1 MDFREQA
8 RALQPQLLLWRRRLH
23 QIPELN
29 NETFMTA
36 GEITQFL
43 RAIGIPAEDI
53 RPMVNGAGLAVTI
66 HGKDT
71 GRCVGIRVDIDA
83 LAEEEKTGL
92 PFASLNGNMHACG
105 HDTHAAM
112 GLGAAKLLF
121 ENRESLNGAVKVIFQ
136 PGEELYLGAKAMIEE
151 GVLEDPKVDACIAVH
166 GMPNL
171 VAPGFSCGSI
181 SVTNGIPAFGC
192 SSFFEMKFIGK
203 GGHTAHPEKAVD
215 PVFMQAAAIMQLY
228 GVISRETNPATPAV
242 ISVSY
247 VNGRSVGRIAED
259 ITIGGVLRSLD
270 KKRNQWMFDRMATIC
285 KSVAESMGGSCECK
299 MTDGVPETRVNPEL
313 LEIAKASAAKIVG
326 PEKVVIQ
333 TEADL
338 VGEDFAYF
346 AERIPCVHIKHS
358 QRYDNGPNDHY
369 LHNPQYAPCE
379 DCFWTGSGTLAQFAW
394 DYLEKSC
401 D

>member
-1 MDFREQA
+1 MNFREQA
-8 RALQPQLLLWRRRLH
+8 QTLQPEIVAWRRQLH

-29 NETFMTA
+29 NETYETA
-36 GEITQFL
+36 AAITRVL
-43 RAIGIPAEDI
+43 KEIGIPDEDI
-53 RPMVNGAGLAVTI
+53 RPMVKGAGLAVMI

-71 GRCVGIRVDIDA
+71 GKCVGIRVDIDA

-92 PFASLNGNMHACG
+92 PFASTNGNMHACG

-112 GLGAAKLLF
+112 GLGAAKLLY
-121 ENRESLNGAVKVIFQ
+121 ENRESLNGDVKLIFQ

-151 GVLEDPKVDACIAVH
+151 GVLENPKVDACIGIH
-166 GMPNL
+166 GMPNE

-181 SVTNGIPAFGC
+181 SVTSGFPAFGC

-228 GVISRETNPATPAV
+228 GVISRETDPATPAV

-247 VNGRSVGRIAED
+247 VNGGSVGRIAED

-270 KKRNQWMFDRMATIC
+270 RERNQWMFDRMATIC
-285 KSVAESMGGSCECK
+285 RSVAESMGGRCECT
-299 MTDGVPETRVNPEL
+299 MRDGVPETRVDAKL
-313 LEIAKASAAKIVG
+313 LEIVKASAAKIVG

-338 VGEDFAYF
+338 VGEDFSHF
-346 AERIPCVHIKHS
+346 ADQIPCVHIKHS
-358 QRYDNGPNDHY
+358 QRYDDGPNDY
-369 LHNPQYAPCE
+369 FLHNPQYAPCE
-379 DCFWTGSGTLAQFAW
+379 DGFWTGSGTLAQFAW
-394 DYLEKSC
+394 DYLEKE
-401 D
+401 